1 MAFNYSPKISREGL
15 IFYLDAANKKSY
27 SGTGSTWYDLSR
39 NSNNGG
45 LVNSP
50 TYSTNNGGNF
60 TFNGS
65 NNIVNM
71 GTINLQRNWSLEIL
85 TNMSSTS
92 NIYGI
97 FGQGTYATNQGLHIL
112 YDLNGNR
119 GIVFGMYGNDND
131 YSTNYVPTIN
141 KWYHWIF
148 TYNHTTFAKQFYAD
162 SILITPTSSTQ
173 NQYAGSGQFNIG
185 GTYSNATHVANG
197 KIAIAKMYDRVL
209 SATESQQ
216 NYNALKSRFNLS

>member
-27 SGTGSTWYDLSR
+27 PGSGTTWIDLSR

-50 TYSTNNGGNF
+50 TYNTNNGGNF

-97 FGQGTYATNQGLHIL
+97 FGQGTYVTNQGLHIL

-131 YSTNYVPTIN
+131 YSTNYVPIIN
-141 KWYHWIF
+141 KWYHWVF

-197 KIAIAKMYDRVL
+197 KIAIARMYDRVL
-209 SATESQQ
+209 SSSEINQ
-216 NYNALKSRFNLS
+216 NYNALKSRFNLG